1 METIIFQQLDEA
13 RISGILGNV
22 ANIATSSDLQNKSIN
37 WHQSNFT
44 VVSKDTSTSTI
55 ILKSEDDCEHFCQI
69 LTYTTEND
77 TEHVKFALLVR
88 KITYNGVEITLTSLR
103 RHQFEDFDD
112 DSIDWSKS
120 KTDTHGNCW
129 DKIKYLRTHDKIC
142 FFENFMYSGEK
153 LKHAFAAM
161 IQCAW
166 LLTNKID
173 NDKVSKIKN
182 YDKMVSNGLNKEQLN
197 AQIKTIAQLQPT
209 PAYFNEIF
217 NNVFQGTLSL
227 FDDFTLQ
234 TEVGEADISS
244 VTSTVIVAKSLYDKN
259 HHFICRFS
267 MKYAMDMQ
275 SKQLAL
281 EEQSSYLSN
290 TSAITYE
297 ITPFYKITFS
307 VDSTMYASVYLHEP
321 EKVKIR
327 LQKLF
332 MTIKRAVTMQNMCKE
347 YITSECAAQATEN

>member
-1 METIIFQQLDEA
+1 MEIINFQQLDEA
-13 RISGILGNV
+13 RMSGVLGHV
-22 ANIATSSDLQNKSIN
+22 AGFATSSDLKSKSIN
-37 WHQSNFT
+37 WHQSNFE
-44 VVSKDTSTSTI
+44 VVSKDPSSGTI

-69 LTYTTEND
+69 LAYTTEND
-77 TEHVKFALLVR
+77 TEHIKFALLVR

-120 KTDTHGNCW
+120 KIDAKGNCW

-197 AQIKTIAQLQPT
+197 TQIRTVAQLQPI

-217 NNVFQGTLSL
+217 NKVFQGTLSL

-234 TEVGEADISS
+234 TDVGEANISS
-244 VTSTVIVAKSLYDKN
+244 VISTVNVTKTLYDKN
-259 HHFICRFS
+259 QHFICRFS

-275 SKQLAL
+275 SRQLTHV
-281 EEQSSYLSN
+281 EQSSYFSN
-290 TSAITYE
+290 VSAITYE
-297 ITPFYKITFS
+297 ITPQYKLTFNL
-307 VDSTMYASVYLHEP
+307 DSMYSSVYLHEP
-321 EKVKIR
+321 EQVQTR

-332 MTIKRAVTMQNMCKE
+332 MTMKRAMTMQNICKKYLSDE
-347 YITSECAAQATEN
+347 IATQETEN

>member
-1 METIIFQQLDEA
+1 MFRSVDEA
-13 RISGILGNV
+13 RMNGVLGNV
-22 ANIATSSDLQNKSIN
+22 ANVATSSDLKNKSLN

-44 VVSKDTSTSTI
+44 VVSKDPSTSTI
-55 ILKSEDDCEHFCQI
+55 VLKSDDDCEHFCHI
-69 LTYTTEND
+69 LPYTTENYP
-77 TEHVKFALLVR
+77 EIIKFALLVS
-88 KITYNGVEITLTSLR
+88 KITYNGVEIPLTSLR
-103 RHQFEDFDD
+103 RHNFEDFDD

-120 KTDTHGNCW
+120 KIDAKGNCW

-142 FFENFMYSGEK
+142 FFENFMYSSNK

-173 NDKVSKIKN
+173 NDKVSRIKN

-197 AQIKTIAQLQPT
+197 TQIRTVAQLQPI
-209 PAYFNEIF
+209 PSYFNEIF
-217 NNVFQGTLSL
+217 DSVFQGSLSM

-234 TEVGEADISS
+234 TDVGEADISS
-244 VTSTVIVAKSLYDKN
+244 VMSTVVVTRTLYDKN

-267 MKYAMDMQ
+267 MKYVMDMQ
-275 SKQLAL
+275 SKQLVL

-297 ITPFYKITFS
+297 IAPQYKLTFE
-307 VDSTMYASVYLHEP
+307 VDSTMYSSIYLNEP
-321 EKVKIR
+321 EKVKTR

-332 MTIKRAVTMQNMCKE
+332 MTMKHAMTMQNMCKE
-347 YITSECAAQATEN
+347 YFSNDIATQVTEN